1 MMTARSSLAEALRRL
16 GWEIGRVTVTLLL
29 GAVLLAAAI
38 GAVVGVV
45 ALLRP

>member
-1 MMTARSSLAEALRRL
+1 MMTARSSLAEGLRRL
-16 GWEIGRVTVTLLL
+16 GWEIGRVLATLLI

-38 GAVVGVV
+38 VAVVGVV